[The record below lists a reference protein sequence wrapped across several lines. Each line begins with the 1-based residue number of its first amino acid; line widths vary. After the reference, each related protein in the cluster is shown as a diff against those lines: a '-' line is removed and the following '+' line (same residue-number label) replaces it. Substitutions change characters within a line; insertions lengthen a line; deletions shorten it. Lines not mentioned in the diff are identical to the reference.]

1 MEQNIIVWII
11 IGGSRTT
18 QSYATLRGRKWVD
31 KQRGNCGVGGGVG
44 DNFGRSV
51 YLDDSRSINSFS
63 DDLALSLAPGEREL
77 HSGGGVP
84 INIMMTTSVSGRS
97 NMSRSTDRNLDNIG
111 LSDDDLLI
119 GQFWA

>member
-1 MEQNIIVWII
+1 M
-11 IGGSRTT
+11 
-18 QSYATLRGRKWVD
+18 
-31 KQRGNCGVGGGVG
+31 G

-63 DDLALSLAPGEREL
+63 DDLALSLAPPGDREI
-77 HSGGGVP
+77 HGGSGVP
-84 INIMMTTSVSGRS
+84 MNIMMTTSVAGRS

-119 GQFWA
+119 GLCPIIFSNFCFERSEL

>member
-1 MEQNIIVWII
+1 M
-11 IGGSRTT
+11 IGGSNRTT

-31 KQRGNCGVGGGVG
+31 KQRAACSSGVG

-63 DDLALSLAPGEREL
+63 DDLALSLAPPGEREM
-77 HSGGGVP
+77 HGVP
-84 INIMMTTSVSGRS
+84 LNIMMTTSVSGRS

-119 GQFWA
+119 GGSHD

>member
-1 MEQNIIVWII
+1 M
-11 IGGSRTT
+11 
-18 QSYATLRGRKWVD
+18 
-31 KQRGNCGVGGGVG
+31 G

-119 GQFWA
+119 GQFSRLFFGLLPYY